1 MMKGC
6 FDMRNV
12 WEALSDPTRRE
23 ILKILKKGEL
33 TAGEIFNYFDITK
46 PSLSHHLSILKQA
59 ELVNA
64 TKHGQNIIYS
74 LNISSLNEVS
84 DYIRGLKK

>member
-1 MMKGC
+1 
-6 FDMRNV
+6 MRNV

-59 ELVNA
+59 ELVSSN
-64 TKHGQNIIYS
+64 KQGQNVIYS
-74 LNISSLNEVS
+74 LNINSLSEVS

>member
-1 MMKGC
+1 
-6 FDMRNV
+6 MRNV

-59 ELVNA
+59 ELVSSN
-64 TKHGQNIIYS
+64 KQGQNVIYS
-74 LNISSLNEVS
+74 LNICSLSEVS

>member
-1 MMKGC
+1 
-6 FDMRNV
+6 MRNV

-59 ELVNA
+59 ELVNSN
-64 TKHGQNIIYS
+64 KQGQNVIYS
-74 LNISSLNEVS
+74 LNINSLSEVS

>member
-1 MMKGC
+1 
-6 FDMRNV
+6 MRNV

-59 ELVNA
+59 ELVSSN
-64 TKHGQNIIYS
+64 KQGQNVIYS
-74 LNISSLNEVS
+74 LNISSLSEVS

>member
-1 MMKGC
+1 
-6 FDMRNV
+6 MRNV

-23 ILKILKKGEL
+23 ILRILKKGEL

-59 ELVNA
+59 ELVNSN
-64 TKHGQNIIYS
+64 KQGQNVIYS
-74 LNISSLNEVS
+74 LNINSLSEVS
-84 DYIRGLKK
+84 DYIRGLRK

>member
-1 MMKGC
+1 
-6 FDMRNV
+6 MRNV

-59 ELVNA
+59 ELVNSN
-64 TKHGQNIIYS
+64 KQGQNVIYS
-74 LNISSLNEVS
+74 LNICSLSEVS

>member
-1 MMKGC
+1 
-6 FDMRNV
+6 MRNV

-23 ILKILKKGEL
+23 ILRILKKGEL
-33 TAGEIFNYFDITK
+33 TAGEIYNYFDITK

-59 ELVNA
+59 DLVSAN
-64 TKHGQNIIYS
+64 KQGQNIIYS
-74 LNISSLNEVS
+74 LNISSLGEVS